1 MRLKLASAV
10 LFIILM
16 GSCAVPKDIT
26 YFQKG
31 NDITAEQIAQMKN
44 YIDPMIKVGDV
55 LTISVSST
63 DPLAVAPFNLP
74 LVSFVKEGG
83 VISNSTVG
91 GSASGSK
98 DIASSQAMQTY
109 TVNASGMINFPVLG
123 ELKIA
128 DMRKQDVINL
138 IQDKIR
144 QYVKDPIVNLNIINY
159 KVTVLGEVNRPGS
172 CSIGTDR
179 VSILDALGYAGDM
192 TIFGDRKNVKVIR
205 DINGVKQIIVYDV
218 TSSDFLIDPD
228 FYLQQNDVVYVEP
241 NDKRKKNSRYSQTDQ
256 FSLSIVTAIVSVCST
271 VTSIVLAISR
281 R

>member
-16 GSCAVPKDIT
+16 GACAVPKDIT

-31 NDITAEQIAQMKN
+31 NDITEDQIALMKN
-44 YIDPMIKVGDV
+44 YVDPMIKVGDV

-91 GSASGSK
+91 ASSSGSK
-98 DIASSQAMQTY
+98 DISSSQAMQTY

-138 IQDKIR
+138 IQNKIR

-172 CSIGTDR
+172 YSIGTDR

-218 TSSDFLIDPD
+218 TTSDFLVDPD

>member
-1 MRLKLASAV
+1 MRLKFVSAV

-16 GSCAVPKDIT
+16 GACSVPKNIT
-26 YFQKG
+26 YFQEG

-55 LTISVSST
+55 LTIAVSST

-83 VISNSTVG
+83 VVSNSTTG
-91 GSASGSK
+91 NASAGSK
-98 DIASSQAMQTY
+98 DIGASQAMQTY
-109 TVNASGMINFPVLG
+109 TVNASGYINFPVLG

-128 DMRKQDVINL
+128 DMKKQDA
-138 IQDKIR
+138 IQMIENKIHK
-144 QYVKDPIVNLNIINY
+144 YVKDPIVNLNIINY
-159 KVTVLGEVNRPGS
+159 KVTVLGEVSRPGS
-172 CSIGTDR
+172 YSIGTDR

-205 DINGVKQIIVYDV
+205 DINGVKQIIEYDL
-218 TSSDFLIDPD
+218 TGSDFLVDQN

-241 NDKRKKNSRYSQTDQ
+241 NDKRKKNSRYSQTEQ
-256 FSLSIVTAIVSVCST
+256 FTLSVVTAVVSVCST
-271 VTSIVLAISR
+271 LTSIILAITK
-281 R
+281 